1 MNGPKVPQT
10 QIVDGGDGGESP
22 SPRNKLY
29 CQLYLNNLKKE
40 ELKQNIGTKAEDTH
54 LNWRVFLKS

>member
-1 MNGPKVPQT
+1 MNGPKVPQA
-10 QIVDGGDGGESP
+10 QIVDGGDGEESP

-40 ELKQNIGTKAEDTH
+40 ELKQNIGRKAEDTH

>member
-1 MNGPKVPQT
+1 MNGPKVPQA
-10 QIVDGGDGGESP
+10 QIVDGGDGEESP

-40 ELKQNIGTKAEDTH
+40 NLTRISAEKWEETH
-54 LNWRVFLKS
+54 LNWQVFLKS